1 MSEEDDYREGVAK
14 GIPMGYCEGC
24 SHAYPLQHF
33 EDVDPENTQGYI
45 CEECTLLKKREED
58 LTHLTYQCEC
68 CNLWLNE
75 DLHPFDEEGWCK
87 ECAQAAKDTFNY
99 RAWVNRGG

>member
-45 CEECTLLKKREED
+45 CEECTLLRKPRHCEGCDGWLPAEE
-58 LTHLTYQCEC
+58 
-68 CNLWLNE
+68 
-75 DLHPFDEEGWCK
+75 FDEELCK
-87 ECAQAAKDTFNY
+87 ECVQSAKEQADY